1 MNIPKFFR
9 SRRPKPATVHQL
21 SREDIQDLVILR
33 WHDLTPEQWD
43 DMPALAK
50 VDHREAFYRARGMA
64 S

>member
-1 MNIPKFFR
+1 MEVIRFFR
-9 SRRPKPATVHQL
+9 SRRPQPATVQQF
-21 SREDIQDLVILR
+21 SREDIQDLIILR
-33 WHDLTPEQWD
+33 WHDLTPEEWD